1 MQGDDKDGKSEQ
13 DKAKMQTSDSSS
25 TGPGPVSGTGQKRNL
40 PLDTQIQAHI
50 GRRLMAVYD
59 DILQQ
64 PVPDRFRLL
73 LDQLDQKTRKRDGES
88 GEGGEGH

>member
-1 MQGDDKDGKSEQ
+1 VQGDDKDGKPEQ
-13 DKAKMQTSDSSS
+13 DKAKMQKSDSSA
-25 TGPGPVSGTGQKRNL
+25 GPEPVAGTGQKRNL

-59 DILQQ
+59 EILQQ

-73 LDQLDQKTRKRDGES
+73 LDELDQKTKKRDGEP